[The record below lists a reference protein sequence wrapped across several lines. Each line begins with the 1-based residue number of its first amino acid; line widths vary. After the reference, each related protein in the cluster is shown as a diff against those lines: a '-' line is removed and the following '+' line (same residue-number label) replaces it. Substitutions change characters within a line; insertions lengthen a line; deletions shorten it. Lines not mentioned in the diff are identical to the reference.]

1 MWEYV
6 SRILLV
12 IDTILP
18 MKIIYNI
25 VNREK
30 YCCKLAF
37 V

>member
-6 SRILLV
+6 SRIYLV
-12 IDTILP
+12 IDRILP
-18 MKIIYNI
+18 MKIRYNL
-25 VNREK
+25 VKSEK